1 MLQSETA
8 RKLKGRDFL
17 KPLLEINFGDL
28 KEGEFK
34 VVLLPPSRKRAS
46 NSAKP
51 SSRPA
56 TSTAPTAST
65 NSWGNWAKPNSP
77 MSSAPGSKS

>member
-8 RKLKGRDFL
+8 KKLKGKDFL
-17 KPLLEINFGDL
+17 KPLLEINLSDL

-34 VVLLPPSRKRAS
+34 VVLLPPRRKRAS
-46 NSAKP
+46 SSAKA
-51 SSRPA
+51 SSKPA

-65 NSWGNWAKPNSP
+65 NSSANSGKQNSP
-77 MSSAPGSKS
+77 TSSAPGCRS